1 MVQLIVNN
9 IMKGQATSHQI
20 NNSFLCPGTCNGKN
34 SEKANWIFGPF
45 KKMIQEC
52 IGIHVLFIHIDF
64 DDIL

>member
-1 MVQLIVNN
+1 MVQFIVNN

-20 NNSFLCPGTCNGKN
+20 NNSILCPGNGKN
-34 SEKANWIFGPF
+34 SEKANWIFEPF

-52 IGIHVLFIHIDF
+52 IGIHFLFIHVHIDF